1 MVGDDATPPRTRQP
15 ATWLEQLACEVKEAR
30 GRLAGCVGGLSKDA
44 LLLRLSGLHTVRLAY
59 STVTRPQRRL
69 SAIVCGQRPHAAAT
83 GHACAAA
90 AHGLWGGE
98 NASSVSPEG
107 ETGMIGT
114 SSKGQS
120 KHDVGIWSSLRP
132 RACLITSPVSHSSH
146 PEAPSEVMA
155 PDLRTIDEIR
165 RRVISDLVDLE
176 IVSARRLSARQRI
189 LLRLRRT
196 IGARR

>member
-1 MVGDDATPPRTRQP
+1 
-15 ATWLEQLACEVKEAR
+15 
-30 GRLAGCVGGLSKDA
+30 
-44 LLLRLSGLHTVRLAY
+44 
-59 STVTRPQRRL
+59 
-69 SAIVCGQRPHAAAT
+69 
-83 GHACAAA
+83 
-90 AHGLWGGE
+90 
-98 NASSVSPEG
+98 
-107 ETGMIGT
+107 
-114 SSKGQS
+114 
-120 KHDVGIWSSLRP
+120 
-132 RACLITSPVSHSSH
+132 VSHSSH